1 MDWEK
6 NTPTENTMNFFE
18 AYLTA
23 PIILA
28 FYVPY
33 KIWKKTK
40 IARTSEMDLQ
50 TGMRELNLAELL
62 AEERAEQAA
71 WPRWK
76 KWYKFLC

>member
-1 MDWEK
+1 
-6 NTPTENTMNFFE
+6 MNFFE
-18 AYLTA
+18 AYLAA

-33 KIWKKTK
+33 KIWMKTRV
-40 IARTSEMDLQ
+40 ARAGEMDLQ

-76 KWYKFLC
+76 RMYKLLC